1 MTAYEES
8 AAAPRRADTVAGFL
22 CALALTASAL
32 ALVVR
37 PGVLATAAIAIA
49 LVAARMTQ
57 THRVLATVTLAAAT
71 LSFFFG
77 MLIATITDNA
87 LF

>member
-1 MTAYEES
+1 LSAYEES
-8 AAAPRRADTVAGFL
+8 AAEPRRADTVAGFL
-22 CALALTASAL
+22 CALSLTASAL

-37 PGVLATAAIAIA
+37 PAVLASTAIAIA
-49 LVAARMTQ
+49 LIAARMTQ
-57 THRVLATVTLAAAT
+57 THRVLANLTLVAAT

-77 MLIATITDNA
+77 MLIAIVTDNA